1 MSNHQTGQ
9 ILAFF
14 ALVLPL
20 VLLPVA
26 AYAVD
31 ATTIASREAGL
42 QAATA
47 QAAETG
53 AQQLSIATIR
63 SSGGLTLDAA
73 AVSRVVAQTL
83 LQEERGA
90 RVDRYTV
97 AGTDVTV
104 VTSESI
110 TLPVSVFTQTVT
122 LHANATARLVR
133 GYDSP
138 APQGRG

>member
-1 MSNHQTGQ
+1 MTNFQTGQ
-9 ILAFF
+9 VLAFF
-14 ALVLPL
+14 ALVLPA

-31 ATTIASREAGL
+31 ATTVASREAGL

-53 AQQLSIATIR
+53 AQQLSIGAIR
-63 SSGGLTLDAA
+63 STGALTLDAA

-83 LQEERGA
+83 LEEEQGA
-90 RVDRYTV
+90 RVDGYTV

-110 TLPVSVFTQTVT
+110 TLPFSVFTKTVT
-122 LHANATARLVR
+122 LHAQATARLVR

-138 APQGRG
+138 APHGRG